1 MSSLAALSIIKEIA
15 NEFDPYYISA
25 ERLVAKNGVIWISA
39 TRMDRKRD
47 EILDKLQE
55 RFFFDRSALRA
66 YFYEDR
72 QKHFY
77 IRDAYF
83 ESDMIP
89 FLETFKEIPVFL
101 SVDGLHTHVPMF
113 MSRAN
118 FDFWQC
124 YGYANFDC
132 AAADSLYVEQGEYG
146 RVFLPVR
153 LNRALKK

>member
-1 MSSLAALSIIKEIA
+1 MNSLAPLSIIKKIA
-15 NEFDPYYISA
+15 NEYASYYING

-39 TRMDRKRD
+39 TRMDRKRE

-55 RFFFDRSALRA
+55 RFFFDRPAQRA
-66 YFYEDR
+66 YFYQDGE
-72 QKHFY
+72 KHFY

-83 ESDMIP
+83 ESDMEG
-89 FLETFKEIPVFL
+89 FKQTFKEIPVFL

-113 MSRAN
+113 MNRAN

-132 AAADSLYVEQGEYG
+132 AAADSLYVEQGEHG
-146 RVFLPVR
+146 RVFLPAR
-153 LNRALKK
+153 LNRVLKK